1 MQPFIMSL
9 SLCLLG
15 FAVCVLTFAAA
26 MGRNEDEESERASQP
41 GTKEEQFFLGEVH
54 PPAPQPGEPANA
66 LLLRLRAH
74 VRSEQAA
81 AEAFLDLPNAESLHA
96 PTESP
101 LWH

>member
-26 MGRNEDEESERASQP
+26 MGRNEEEESESASLP
-41 GTKEEQFFLGEVH
+41 RTKGEQFFLADAA
-54 PPAPQPGEPANA
+54 PAAQDAEEPAEA

-74 VRSEQAA
+74 VQSEHAA
-81 AEAFLDLPNAESLHA
+81 ALAFLDLPNPESLHA
-96 PTESP
+96 PAESP
-101 LWH
+101 LWN